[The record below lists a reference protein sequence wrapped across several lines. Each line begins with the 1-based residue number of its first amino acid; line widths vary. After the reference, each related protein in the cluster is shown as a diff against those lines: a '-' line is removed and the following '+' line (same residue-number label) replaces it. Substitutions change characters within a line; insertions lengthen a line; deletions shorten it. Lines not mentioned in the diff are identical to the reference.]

1 MSERLYKTMH
11 RLPGRIR
18 LHIQIIYKN
27 PVLASK
33 LRHLV
38 LEQVGVQAV
47 SSNADCASITIF
59 YDDQLFAPLSW
70 LDQINISQIE
80 NVKPADRSEAGHAPK
95 KLPSMLEN
103 VRRATFNFESK
114 LPPAVQLTLSTAS
127 LILTIVEAPVAIT
140 SIALTASLLPVFNRA
155 MQTLLDERRVGADA
169 LDGASCLLLIRGQ
182 NFLPASAMLTLI
194 SLGEYIR
201 DVVTGKCRQLIAHQ
215 LELTKGAAWVIRGN
229 KRLRMPV
236 SELKEGEQIVVYPG
250 ELISFE
256 GRVTN
261 GHGTVVPASP
271 EFDFTPEAVTV
282 NDFIHAQT
290 LLTEGKLYATFEPG
304 QIINPA
310 DPARDKKLKRWLQ
323 RTKLHRQ
330 ALRDGYSKIG
340 TTVALAT
347 FIGIATQ
354 SLHRAIPI
362 LFYDFITGIRIA
374 IPTAVL
380 SSMYRAGCE
389 GIVVRN
395 AAALERLSEV
405 DAIIFARSGALTS
418 MMPAVTEVFTFD
430 QFSVEDVTRYAAAVE
445 QRYDH
450 IAAYA
455 LYTYAKLNT
464 IPVPERT
471 SSKLIS
477 GFGVKGVV
485 EGRDITVG
493 STRMMD
499 NEGINISHAAKILE
513 MCTTRGDSRICVAI
527 NGKLAGIIAY
537 QDVIRKDTALAIETL
552 RKIGIKEIAMT
563 TGSSPASANNLARQV
578 GITEIFANASPED
591 KADLVRRLQKRGLK
605 VAVVGFDM
613 NDTAALEQAH
623 VAITLNTGGDIA
635 KHRAD
640 IILTTENLNDIVD
653 GIIIARH
660 GMSLARQ
667 NLKMVSIPNLIGI
680 SLSSL
685 NYTTELTAALINNG
699 SVIAGALNGL
709 RPMLSQSAQNTEA
722 MERSQS

>member
-1 MSERLYKTMH
+1 MSERLYKVIH

-18 LHIQIIYKN
+18 LQIGITYKC
-27 PVLASK
+27 PILAAK
-33 LRHLV
+33 LKQLI
-38 LEQVGVQAV
+38 LEQTGVHAV
-47 SSNADCASITIF
+47 SANADCASITI
-59 YDDQLFAPLSW
+59 LFDEQSFEPLPW
-70 LDQINISQIE
+70 LDRINIEHIE
-80 NVKPADRSEAGHAPK
+80 NVKTTERGEAGHALK
-95 KLPSMLEN
+95 KLPSALEYL
-103 VRRATFNFESK
+103 RRATFNFESK
-114 LPPAVQLTLSTAS
+114 LPPAVQLTLSSAS
-127 LILTIVEAPVAIT
+127 LILTLAEAPVAVT
-140 SIALTASLLPVFNRA
+140 AIALSASLLPVFNRA
-155 MQTLLDERRVGADA
+155 VQTLLDERRVGADA
-169 LDGASCLLLIRGQ
+169 LDGASCLLLIHGQ
-182 NFLPASAMLTLI
+182 NFLPASAMLSLI

-236 SELKEGEQIVVYPG
+236 SELKNGEQIVVYPG

-256 GRVTN
+256 GRVIN
-261 GHGTVVPASP
+261 GQGTVVPASP
-271 EFDFTPEAVTV
+271 EFDFTPQAVTV
-282 NDFIHAQT
+282 NDVIHAHT
-290 LLTEGKLYATFEPG
+290 LLTEGKLYATFEQG
-304 QIINPA
+304 QIIHQA

-418 MMPAVTEVFTFD
+418 MMPAVTDVFTFE

-464 IPVPERT
+464 MPVPERT

-493 STRMMD
+493 STRLMD
-499 NEGINISHAAKILE
+499 NEGIDISQAAKVLG
-513 MCTTRGDSRICVAI
+513 MCTNRGDSRICVAI

-552 RKIGIKEIAMT
+552 RKIGIKEIAMI
-563 TGSSPASANNLARQV
+563 TGSSQASANNLAKQV
-578 GITEIFANASPED
+578 GITEVFANALPED
-591 KADLVRRLQKRGLK
+591 KADLVRRFQQRGLK
-605 VAVVGFDM
+605 VAVVGFDIS
-613 NDTAALEQAH
+613 DTAALEQAH

-653 GIIIARH
+653 GIVIARQ

-685 NYTTELTAALINNG
+685 NYATELTAALINNG

-709 RPMLSQSAQNTEA
+709 RPMISQPTETTEI
-722 MERSQS
+722 MEPSRS

>member
-1 MSERLYKTMH
+1 MSERLYKVIH

-18 LHIQIIYKN
+18 LQIGITHKD

-33 LRHLV
+33 VKQLT
-38 LEQVGVQAV
+38 LEQTGVHSV
-47 SSNADCASITIF
+47 SSNTNCASLTIVF
-59 YDDQLFAPLSW
+59 DEQLFEPLLW
-70 LDQINISQIE
+70 LDQISVSQIE
-80 NVKPADRSEAGHAPK
+80 NVKTTDRGETGHALK
-95 KLPSMLEN
+95 KLPSVLEQL
-103 VRRATFNFESK
+103 RRATFDFENK
-114 LPPAVQLTLSTAS
+114 MPPVLQLTLSTAS
-127 LILTIVEAPVAIT
+127 LVLTIAEAPVAVT
-140 SIALTASLLPVFNRA
+140 SIALSASLLPVFNRA
-155 MQTLLDERRVGADA
+155 LQTLLDERRVGADA

-182 NFLPASAMLTLI
+182 NFLPASAMLSLI

-215 LELTKGAAWVIRGN
+215 LELSKGAAWVIRGN

-236 SELKEGEQIVVYPG
+236 SELKDGEQIVVYPG

-256 GRVTN
+256 GKVVN

-271 EFDFTPEAVTV
+271 EFDFTPQAVTV
-282 NDFIHAQT
+282 NDFIHAHT
-290 LLTEGKLYATFEPG
+290 LLTEGKLYATFKLG
-304 QIINPA
+304 QTPHPA
-310 DPARDKKLKRWLQ
+310 DPARNKKLKRWLQ

-380 SSMYRAGCE
+380 SSMYRAGRE

-450 IAAYA
+450 VAAYA

-464 IPVPERT
+464 MPVPERT

-485 EGRDITVG
+485 EGKDITVG
-493 STRMMD
+493 STRMM
-499 NEGINISHAAKILE
+499 NSEGIGIGHAAKILE
-513 MCTTRGDSRICVAI
+513 MCTNRGDSRICVAI
-527 NGKLAGIIAY
+527 NGKLAGIISY
-537 QDVIRKDTALAIETL
+537 QDVIRTDTALAIKTL

-563 TGSSPASANNLARQV
+563 TGSSQASANNLAKQV
-578 GITEIFANASPED
+578 GITEVFANALPED
-591 KADLVRRLQKRGLK
+591 KANLVRQFQKRGLK
-605 VAVVGFDM
+605 VAVVGFDIS
-613 NDTAALEQAH
+613 DTAALEQAH

-653 GIIIARH
+653 GIVIARQ

-709 RPMLSQSAQNTEA
+709 RPMISHSTQTTPD
-722 MERSQS
+722 